1 MMRSSSSD
9 VAGGAPSSPPAHHFE
24 IGDEEDEHDEH
35 QMMTSNGN
43 HGNGSGEQPFED
55 DIEDGGGDNDA
66 PSPYQVFR
74 TPVNVDY
81 AESSVVAPC
90 DLPEGHNL
98 RVDLGRGRILV
109 VQVPFG
115 GVKKGDTFSA
125 PYRIYDKPDEGNREY
140 MPSVDSP
147 RNRTV
152 GVWRA
157 SLCGCCEFGWHP
169 TSLGAFICQ
178 CCKLPSTD
186 RHCFIVSFL
195 LLLIGSQQATSASFH
210 SHFVTSVDPNASELL
225 GAKVTSVHISQ
236 NLRWGI
242 SRVCNILLFQR
253 SHTLLLGDERRRNKC
268 RGSRE

>member
-1 MMRSSSSD
+1 MMRSSSSG
-9 VAGGAPSSPPAHHFE
+9 VADGAPSSPPAHHFE

-43 HGNGSGEQPFED
+43 HGSGEQPFED
-55 DIEDGGGDNDA
+55 DIENGGGDNDA
-66 PSPYQVFR
+66 PSPYQVFQ

-90 DLPEGHNL
+90 DLPEFHNL

-152 GVWRA
+152 GAWRA
-157 SLCGCCEFGWHP
+157 SLCGCCEFGPCHP

-186 RHCFIVSFL
+186 CGR
-195 LLLIGSQQATSASFH
+195 
-210 SHFVTSVDPNASELL
+210 
-225 GAKVTSVHISQ
+225 
-236 NLRWGI
+236 
-242 SRVCNILLFQR
+242 
-253 SHTLLLGDERRRNKC
+253 
-268 RGSRE
+268 

>member
-1 MMRSSSSD
+1 MAARLRRHSAD
-9 VAGGAPSSPPAHHFE
+9 AGAPVLQEFPAFLLRKLAAHYLPVGVVSYP
-24 IGDEEDEHDEH
+24 IGLV
-35 QMMTSNGN
+35 
-43 HGNGSGEQPFED
+43 GNG
-55 DIEDGGGDNDA
+55 IENGGGDNDA
-66 PSPYQVFR
+66 PSPYQVFQ

-90 DLPEGHNL
+90 DLPEFHNL

-115 GVKKGDTFSA
+115 GAKKGDTFSA

-152 GVWRA
+152 GAWRA
-157 SLCGCCEFGWHP
+157 SLCGCCEFGPCHP

-186 RHCFIVSFL
+186 CGR
-195 LLLIGSQQATSASFH
+195 
-210 SHFVTSVDPNASELL
+210 
-225 GAKVTSVHISQ
+225 
-236 NLRWGI
+236 
-242 SRVCNILLFQR
+242 
-253 SHTLLLGDERRRNKC
+253 
-268 RGSRE
+268 

>member
-1 MMRSSSSD
+1 MQRLQHSSCKEARKRDTERIQAFYSTSCVTFFRRIIHIMMSSSSSG
-9 VAGGAPSSPPAHHFE
+9 VADGAAPSSPPAHHFE

-43 HGNGSGEQPFED
+43 HGDGSGEQPFED
-55 DIEDGGGDNDA
+55 GIENGGGDNDA
-66 PSPYQVFR
+66 PSPYQVFQ

-90 DLPEGHNL
+90 DLPEFHNL

-115 GVKKGDTFSA
+115 GAKKGDTFSA

-152 GVWRA
+152 GAWRA
-157 SLCGCCEFGWHP
+157 SLCGCCEFGPCHP

-178 CCKLPSTD
+178 CCKLPMIRDIIWWAVLLVSPWFCRFVSTFTYWLTTSYMYL
-186 RHCFIVSFL
+186 CIFSQSFC
-195 LLLIGSQQATSASFH
+195 H
-210 SHFVTSVDPNASELL
+210 
-225 GAKVTSVHISQ
+225 
-236 NLRWGI
+236 
-242 SRVCNILLFQR
+242 
-253 SHTLLLGDERRRNKC
+253 KC
-268 RGSRE
+268 